1 MGQEKPFNGLSKQRS
16 RGKPLKELKPM
27 CQAMSAGLKLV
38 NESED
43 AVNRPTNLASTPDS
57 GSSLKELLRSRR
69 YLENRYARIFG
80 EVPLPFSNEAPAL
93 IWNLSL
99 PTWPQT

>member
-1 MGQEKPFNGLSKQRS
+1 MGQEGRFNGLSKQS
-16 RGKPLKELKPM
+16 SGGKPLKGLKGM
-27 CQAMSAGLKLV
+27 CQAMSTGLKLV

-43 AVNRPTNLASTPDS
+43 TVNPVTNLARTTDS

-80 EVPLPFSNEAPAL
+80 ELPLAFSNDAPAV
-93 IWNLSL
+93 I
-99 PTWPQT
+99 

>member
-16 RGKPLKELKPM
+16 RGKPLKEMKPM

-43 AVNRPTNLASTPDS
+43 TVNPLTNLARTPDS
-57 GSSLKELLRSRR
+57 GISLKELLRSRR

-80 EVPLPFSNEAPAL
+80 ELPLEFSNDAPAV
-93 IWNLSL
+93 I
-99 PTWPQT
+99 